1 MCQGYLQKM
10 ETLFAHFL
18 TMSGQLVAW
27 CIANSE
33 TSEVVEVFLST
44 MKVRSPMTPVRVLMT
59 DDGELNKFA

>member
-1 MCQGYLQKM
+1 
-10 ETLFAHFL
+10 
-18 TMSGQLVAW
+18 MSGLPVKEQNTDCTFSYHAVAW